1 MNRFDLDIISN
12 VKTIWDFLVLDEK
25 VEPCDII
32 MGCGCIN
39 TDIPVYCAQLFKE
52 GYGKKIL
59 FAGGLGK
66 LTKHQFNKSEAEV
79 YRDIALG
86 EGVSSSDI
94 LLETTST
101 NTGDNF
107 LLSKSILDE
116 NGCQKILIVHKPY
129 SERRTLLT
137 AMAQLPDYEWLIT
150 SPCSQFDVYLSYMQM
165 DEELFQNQVSLMVGD
180 VQRCMIYPQLGYML
194 ESEIPSQVME
204 SYSYLIEKGFDNYIF
219 SENKI
224 LSMTKSKNK

>member
-1 MNRFDLDIISN
+1 MNRFDSDIIEN
-12 VKTIWDFLVLDEK
+12 VRVIWDFLVLDQEI
-25 VEPCDII
+25 EPCDII

-39 TDIPVYCAQLFKE
+39 IDIPVYCAQLLKE

-66 LTKHQFNKSEAEV
+66 LTKYQFNKSEAEV
-79 YRDIALG
+79 YRDIALD
-86 EGVSSSDI
+86 EGVSASDI

-107 LLSKSILDE
+107 LLSKKLLDE
-116 NGCQKILIVHKPY
+116 NNCQKILIVHKPY

-137 AMAQLPDYEWLIT
+137 ALKQLPDYTWLIT

-165 DEELFQNQVSLMVGD
+165 DEDVFQNQVSLMVGD
-180 VQRCMIYPQLGYML
+180 VQRCMIYPELGYML
-194 ESEIPSQVME
+194 ESDIPSQVME
-204 SYSYLIEKGFDNYIF
+204 SYAYLKDKGFDDYVISND
-219 SENKI
+219 KV
-224 LSMTKSKNK
+224 LLKK